1 MEDIVKYM
9 LDSVVE
15 NIDTGEESN
24 AGSDWEGDLEY

>member
-9 LDSVVE
+9 LDADVE
-15 NIDTGEESN
+15 NDTGEESN